1 MPRTKVTV
9 PDIIQKKE
17 RGEKITMLTAYDFP
31 TATILGKAGVDILL
45 VGDSAGMVVAG
56 DPNSLSVTMDQM
68 IYHTRIVANAQPP
81 SLIVG
86 DMPFMSYQLSPQ
98 QAADNAG
105 RFVSE
110 GKAESVKLEGGAE
123 FVKEIEAI
131 LKCGVPVMGHIGLTP
146 QSILK
151 LGGFKVQG
159 RDEAAA
165 KKLVEDALALQQA
178 GVFSIVLECV
188 PAPVAKKITESLTI
202 PTIGIGAGPDCDGQV
217 LVISDL
223 LGLFERFTP
232 KFVKRYA
239 HLAPLV
245 EEAVKTYIE
254 EVKTGKFPSEEHIYK

>member
-1 MPRTKVTV
+1 MPEKKVTV

-31 TATILGKAGVDILL
+31 TASILGKAGVDMLL
-45 VGDSAGMVVAG
+45 VGDSAAMVFAG
-56 DPNSLSVTMDQM
+56 DPNSLSATMDQM
-68 IYHTRIVANAQPP
+68 IYHTRAVANGQPS

-98 QAADNAG
+98 QAAENAA

-110 GKAESVKLEGGAE
+110 GKAETVKLEGGAE

-131 LKCGVPVMGHIGLTP
+131 LKCGVPVMGHLGLTP
-146 QSILK
+146 QSIHK

-165 KKLVEDALALQQA
+165 KKLMDDALALEQA
-178 GVFSIVLECV
+178 GAFSIVLEAI
-188 PAPVAKKITESLTI
+188 PADVARKISESLAI

-217 LVISDL
+217 LVTPDL
-223 LGLFERFTP
+223 LGLFERFVP

-239 HLAPLV
+239 HLAPLI
-245 EEAVKTYIE
+245 EEAVKTYID
-254 EVKTGKFPSEEHIYK
+254 EVKTGKFPSEEHVYK

>member
-1 MPRTKVTV
+1 MSENKVTV
-9 PDIIQKKE
+9 PEIIQKKQ

-31 TATILGKAGVDILL
+31 MASILSKAGVDMLL

-56 DPNSLSVTMDQM
+56 DPNSLSVTMEQM
-68 IYHTRIVANAQPP
+68 IYHTRAVANARPR

-98 QAADNAG
+98 QAAENAG

-131 LKCGVPVMGHIGLTP
+131 IKCGVPVMGHLGLTP
-146 QSILK
+146 QSIHK

-165 KKLVEDALALQQA
+165 RKLVDDAVAIEQA
-178 GVFSIVLECV
+178 GAFSIVLEAV
-188 PAPVAKKITESLTI
+188 PADVAGKITESLTI
-202 PTIGIGAGPDCDGQV
+202 PTIGIGAGARCDGQV
-217 LVISDL
+217 LVTQDL
-223 LGLFERFTP
+223 LGLFERFVP

-245 EEAVKTYIE
+245 EEAVKTYID
-254 EVKTGKFPSEEHIYK
+254 EVKNGRFPAEEHVYK